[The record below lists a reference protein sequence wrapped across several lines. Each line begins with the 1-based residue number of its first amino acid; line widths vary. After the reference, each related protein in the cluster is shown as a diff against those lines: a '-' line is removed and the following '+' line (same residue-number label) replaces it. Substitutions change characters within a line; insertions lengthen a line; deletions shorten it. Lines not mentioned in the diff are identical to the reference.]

1 MWNSSLKYVPVIKS
15 KKYNVFL
22 ADILLPVVVLRI
34 AIIEPEEGQVVV
46 GIKMKAEIAGY
57 PLAFRIPNY
66 YSRVLDCQD
75 SLLLVY

>member
-34 AIIEPEEGQVVV
+34 AIIEPVSSV
-46 GIKMKAEIAGY
+46 
-57 PLAFRIPNY
+57 
-66 YSRVLDCQD
+66 
-75 SLLLVY
+75 